1 MSDETDRFVNKKD
14 DIEFKFI
21 TQLSAKECAEK
32 GITSSIN
39 MNAVI
44 DATTKQPLTS
54 IYNART
60 ETTAKAEEL
69 YVDQYYRA
77 YSKPRIIMTSTMH
90 NTTNINLYNI
100 YNSSVLNKQFF
111 IQSMNY
117 DVRMDKKEITFKEL

>member
-44 DATTKQPLTS
+44 DATTKQPLTA

-69 YVDQYYRA
+69 YVDQYYRS